1 MGKREKDDNTA
12 KTETKVDTVHSMNP
26 AGEGL
31 NGIKASLSAIIHV
44 PGWTAGIVER
54 RMVKVCQREN
64 MMIQNR
70 TGPQHHEQEQ
80 IKGTKQYLM
89 NS

>member
-31 NGIKASLSAIIHV
+31 NGIKASLSDYHSCARV
-44 PGWTAGIVER
+44 DCRNSRER
-54 RMVKVCQREN
+54 DGEGLSEGKQDDTE
-64 MMIQNR
+64 QNWS
-70 TGPQHHEQEQ
+70 T
-80 IKGTKQYLM
+80 T
-89 NS
+89 S